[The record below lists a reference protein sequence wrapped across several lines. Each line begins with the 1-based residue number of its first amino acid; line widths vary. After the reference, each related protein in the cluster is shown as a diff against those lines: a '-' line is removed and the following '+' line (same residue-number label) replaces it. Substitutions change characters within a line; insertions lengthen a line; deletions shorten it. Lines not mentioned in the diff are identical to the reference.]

1 MNMKNRKLWIM
12 LALVSVLSAL
22 VACNLPNPNA
32 AVDRQALGTMTSLT
46 LTAYS
51 AGQISPTPA
60 LTETVTLTPT
70 VTATFSAPTLYFEG
84 ATNCR
89 GGPGTEYDVVVV
101 MKDGEKAE
109 IVYRSPSGNYWVVNG
124 PKGKGHCW
132 VAGDFARAEGSFQT
146 LPIATVPPVPTAK
159 PPGGP
164 SWKSYNYTCD
174 FAAGG
179 STATV
184 SLVWSDRATNE
195 AGYNVYRNNELV
207 ASLGADT
214 SAYTD
219 VAFVGTGQ
227 SLSYY
232 IEAYNNAAAVPGP
245 VISVS
250 CN

>member
-1 MNMKNRKLWIM
+1 MKNRKFSITLFLL
-12 LALVSVLSAL
+12 LALG
-22 VACNLPNPNA
+22 ACNLPNPKA
-32 AVDRQALGTMTSLT
+32 AIDQKAVRTMTSLT
-46 LTAYS
+46 LTAFS
-51 AGQISPTPA
+51 AAQATPTPA
-60 LTETVTLTPT
+60 FTGTVPPTPR
-70 VTATFSAPTLYFEG
+70 VTATFSVPTLYFEG

-109 IVYRSPSGNYWVVNG
+109 IVYRSSSANYWVIDG
-124 PKGKGHCW
+124 PKGKGPCW
-132 VAGDFARAEGSFQT
+132 VAGDFARAEGSFQS
-146 LPIATVPPVPTAK
+146 LPIATIPPVPTAG
-159 PPGGP
+159 PPAGP
-164 SWKSYNYTCD
+164 TWKDYTYSCD

-184 SLVWSDRATNE
+184 NLIWFDRANNE
-195 AGYNVYRNNELV
+195 AGYNVYRDNGLV

-214 SAYTD
+214 SSYTD

-232 IEAYNNAAAVPGP
+232 VEAYNSAAAVPGP
-245 VISVS
+245 VINIS